1 MIQIKYVS
9 REISLN
15 DYGMKGADFAV
26 VSQLW
31 YLKSM
36 FESFS
41 LDLVT
46 LLLSGLKIAASQI
59 SFFLSCQVIL
69 KILVFSLG

>member
-41 LDLVT
+41 LDKKTLMALVT
-46 LLLSGLKIAASQI
+46 LLLS
-59 SFFLSCQVIL
+59 V
-69 KILVFSLG
+69 